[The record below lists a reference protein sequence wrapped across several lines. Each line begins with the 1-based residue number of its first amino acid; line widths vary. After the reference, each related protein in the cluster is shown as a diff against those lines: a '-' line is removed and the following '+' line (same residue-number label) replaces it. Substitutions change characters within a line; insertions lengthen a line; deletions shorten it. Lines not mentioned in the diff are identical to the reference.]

1 MILRGGSA
9 VGCDAQIFGDGVELI
24 KGVFKVI
31 DDLEGEFFQGLDL
44 IGAFLT
50 FVAEPEDIEAEFV
63 AFEQFVVA
71 IGLETF
77 TFLALVTV
85 FGMVGGNEV
94 FEVFCPEWV
103 GAHSEVFVGAQVVD
117 P

>member
-1 MILRGGSA
+1 MILRSGGA
-9 VGCDAQIFGDGVELI
+9 VGYDAQVFGDGVELVKRFF
-24 KGVFKVI
+24 KGW
-31 DDLEGEFFQGLDL
+31 DLV
-44 IGAFLT
+44 GALLA
-50 FVAEPEDIEAEFV
+50 FVAEPEDVEAEFV

-103 GAHSEVFVGAQVVD
+103 GAQIID